1 MQKSFT
7 LIELLL
13 AIAILGILAGLS
25 VPFLINFKATQ
36 DLDITTQEV
45 VSVLRKAQERS
56 ILAEK
61 NSSWGVNF
69 SQPKKYILF
78 RENFDLSSVENEIYE
93 IPANIGLTSNLFEV
107 KFEKLS
113 GRISNE
119 FEIILTGG
127 NKKNK
132 ILINQEGAINYF
144 RL

>member
-25 VPFLINFKATQ
+25 VPFLINFKAIQ

-56 ILAEK
+56 ISAEK

-78 RENFDLSSVENEIYE
+78 RENFNLSSVENEIYE

>member
-25 VPFLINFKATQ
+25 VPFLINFKAIQ

-78 RENFDLSSVENEIYE
+78 RENFDLNSTENEIYE
-93 IPANIGLTSNLFEV
+93 IPANIGLTSNLSEV

-119 FEIILTGG
+119 LEITLTGG

-132 ILINQEGAINYF
+132 ILINQEGTINYF